1 MIYIKKK
8 FDGFWWQNIYLK
20 VDSLV
25 EINDITTGSNNITL
39 RKVNVRPYGL
49 DNIYGQRSSRR

>member
-49 DNIYGQRSSRR
+49 DNIYGKRSNRR

>member
-49 DNIYGQRSSRR
+49 DNIYGQRSNRR

>member
-49 DNIYGQRSSRR
+49 NNIYGQRSNRR

>member
-1 MIYIKKK
+1 MIYIKNI

-49 DNIYGQRSSRR
+49 DNIYGQRSNRR

>member
-49 DNIYGQRSSRR
+49 DNIYGQRSNRI

>member
-25 EINDITTGSNNITL
+25 EINDITAGSNNITL

-49 DNIYGQRSSRR
+49 DNIYGQRSNRR